1 MRPLYADGSSGNR
14 IAATNALGAVTV
26 CAYDAAGR
34 PVESGGAAY
43 PVRHGYDTA
52 GRRTSLSTT
61 RDGAAWDATGWTFD
75 PATGFRTV
83 KAYADGT
90 TVTYSYTP
98 DGLPLRETRPSGRW
112 RESAYNAKRELVAT
126 GYSDGEVCAF
136 AYDEFSQEIAASNA
150 VSAVRLVRSAYGQVT
165 NETAGV
171 GGETRSLDRAFD
183 AYGRLVSG
191 DGSAYAYDSAGRLAS
206 VSNAVAITEYGYS
219 SDGLDAGYS
228 IALPNGAVFTRRVA
242 RDGYRRSLV
251 TNVVSSAA
259 GAAVETLAYAYDAL
273 GRPVGRNGDTF
284 GYNDRGEVTNATIA
298 GENAVYGY
306 DEIGNSTDWA
316 ANGLNQYAQFAHDP
330 DGNLLSDGVRTFF
343 YDGWNLVEERV
354 AYANGRTTML
364 AAFTSPPSYDGSSGV
379 SAPVQKF

>member
-1 MRPLYADGSSGNR
+1 M
-14 IAATNALGAVTV
+14 
-26 CAYDAAGR
+26 
-34 PVESGGAAY
+34 
-43 PVRHGYDTA
+43 
-52 GRRTSLSTT
+52 
-61 RDGAAWDATGWTFD
+61 
-75 PATGFRTV
+75 
-83 KAYADGT
+83 
-90 TVTYSYTP
+90 
-98 DGLPLRETRPSGRW
+98 
-112 RESAYNAKRELVAT
+112 
-126 GYSDGEVCAF
+126 
-136 AYDEFSQEIAASNA
+136 
-150 VSAVRLVRSAYGQVT
+150 
-165 NETAGV
+165 

-206 VSNAVAITEYGYS
+206 VSNAVAVTEYGYS

-228 IALPNGAVFTRRVA
+228 IALPDGVVFTRSVS

-251 TNVVSSAA
+251 TNIVNSAA
-259 GAAVETLAYAYDAL
+259 GTAVETLAYAYDAL

-298 GENAVYGY
+298 GRTELHAY

-316 ANGLNQYAQFAHDP
+316 ANGLNQYAQFSYDP
-330 DGNLLSDGVRTFF
+330 DGNLLSDGVRTFAYDAANRLRAVSTNGVPLVENFYDAKSRRVRKVTREAAATFF